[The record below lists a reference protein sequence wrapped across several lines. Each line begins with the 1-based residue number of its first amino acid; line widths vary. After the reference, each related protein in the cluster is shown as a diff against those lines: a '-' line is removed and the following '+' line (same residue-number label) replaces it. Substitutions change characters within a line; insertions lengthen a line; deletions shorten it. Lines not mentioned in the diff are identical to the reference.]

1 VFLRIFVERPI
12 LSGVIAALILLAGA
26 ASIPGLPIAQYP
38 QIAPP
43 TVTVTSTYIGADA
56 ATVEAAVTN
65 PLEEQINGVQGLEY
79 MSSTS
84 SNAGVSTITIT
95 FDPSRNV
102 DAAAVDVQNR
112 VQNAS
117 GQLPS
122 AVTQTGVQITKS
134 SGSFIMAIAFTSKNR
149 SVAPLELSNFLD
161 RNVKDPLLR
170 IDGVSSAQIFGERR
184 YAMRIWLDPRKLEY
198 FGLGAS
204 DVTTAVA
211 DQNVQVPAGSVG
223 AEPAPSALANTIN
236 VHVPGQLADAEAFGN
251 IIVKHGADGSL
262 VRISQVARVELGAQD
277 YSSTLRFDRSTAL
290 GIGIQLNSGANALAV
305 AKAVRAT
312 LERLRPL
319 FPAGVDYSIPYD
331 TTLFVSESLREVIV
345 TLLIAIVLVVVTIYL
360 FLQDWRTTLIPI
372 ITIPVSLI
380 GTFAFVTIFGF
391 SINTLVLFGLT
402 LATGLVVD
410 DAIVV
415 IENIARV
422 MNGAR
427 GATRR
432 EAAIEGLG
440 EIVGAVIAT
449 SVVLLAVFV
458 PVSLIPGTTGAIYK
472 QFALTIAFSIALS
485 AVLALT
491 LTPALAAL
499 LMRAEAEPRFPV
511 FRAFNAGLATLTHLY
526 GRFLHRIVRLRY
538 VVAGVLGGL
547 LVLTYVLFS
556 VTPTGFLPDEDQGIF
571 IGTVQAPDG
580 ASLDVTE
587 SVIEQL
593 ENIAL
598 ANPNVEHV
606 FAIGGLSFS
615 GSATNQGLI
624 FVTLKPW
631 ANRKGFA
638 NSAQG
643 VIDAL
648 QPAAMRIP
656 QAQVILINP
665 PSIPSLGVLGG
676 FDFELEDYGSGPLAD
691 LGAASGR
698 LIGAANRDPNLFR
711 VFTTF
716 RASGPQIDAVVNRT
730 QVAQL
735 GASLP
740 DVFND
745 LTTALGST
753 YVNDFT
759 YKNRTYRVYVQNDAP
774 YRKDALDV
782 SRIVVPNSSA
792 SSGAATTLGTQLT
805 TPSIGT
811 TGTDSIGSGTAT
823 VPLSSVVSVSRGTG
837 AAAISHYNLYRSV
850 EIQGSSAPGHS
861 SGQAITALENLT
873 KTLLPSRYHY
883 AWTGI
888 SLDETQS
895 SATTIVIF
903 ALALL
908 VVYLVLAA
916 LYESLGDPLVILLS
930 VPAALLGA
938 VGALLVRQ
946 ITSDVYAQIGYVMLI
961 GLSAKNA
968 ILIVEFA
975 IAERKNG
982 QSATDAVIAAAQTR
996 LRPILMTS
1004 VAFIAGLLPLVFAS
1018 GAGSASRHSLGTAV
1032 IGGMLVST
1040 VLNLIV
1046 VPAMYLIIDGIGARL
1061 TASRRRTNGYAQLA
1075 TAGAPGRGLQANASD
1090 QDREHRVS
1098 GRR

>member
-1 VFLRIFVERPI
+1 MFLRIFVERPI
-12 LSGVIAALILLAGA
+12 LSGVVAALILLAGA
-26 ASIPGLPIAQYP
+26 ASIPSLPIAQYP

-65 PLEEQINGVQGLEY
+65 PLEEQINGVQGLRY

-84 SNAGVSTITIT
+84 SNAGVSTITVT

-134 SGSFIMAIAFTSKNR
+134 SGSFVMAIAFTSADR
-149 SVAPLELSNFLD
+149 SVTPLDLSNFLD

-170 IDGVSSAQIFGERR
+170 IDGVSSATIFGERR
-184 YAMRIWLDPRKLEY
+184 YAMRIWLDPRKLQHY
-198 FGLGAS
+198 GLGAS

-211 DQNVQVPAGSVG
+211 NQNVQVPAGSVG
-223 AEPAPSALANTIN
+223 AEPAPAGLADTVN
-236 VHVPGQLADAEAFGN
+236 VHVPGQLADAKAFGD
-251 IIVKHGADGSL
+251 IIVKNGADGSL
-262 VRISQVARVELGAQD
+262 VRLSQVARVELGAQD
-277 YSSTLRFDRSTAL
+277 YSSTLRFDRNAAL
-290 GIGIQLNSGANALAV
+290 GIGIQLNSSANALAV
-305 AKAVRAT
+305 AKEVRAT
-312 LERLRPL
+312 IARLKPL
-319 FPAGVDYSIPYD
+319 FPKGVDYSIPYD

-345 TLLIAIVLVVVTIYL
+345 TLLIAIVLVVATIYL
-360 FLQDWRTTLIPI
+360 FLQDWRTTLIPVV
-372 ITIPVSLI
+372 TIPISLI
-380 GTFAFVTIFGF
+380 GTFAFVNLFGF

-422 MNGAR
+422 MRDAAGSN
-427 GATRR
+427 RR
-432 EAAIEGLG
+432 EATLEGLG
-440 EIVGAVIAT
+440 QIVGAVVAT

-458 PVSLIPGTTGAIYK
+458 PVSLMPGTTGAIYK
-472 QFALTIAFSIALS
+472 QFALTIAFSISLS
-485 AVLALT
+485 LVLALT

-499 LMRAEAEPRFPV
+499 LMRAEVEPRFLV
-511 FRAFNAGLATLTHLY
+511 FRAFNAALGRLTQLY
-526 GRFLHRIVRLRY
+526 GRFLHGAVSKRY
-538 VVAGVLGGL
+538 VVAGVLSGL
-547 LVLTYVLFS
+547 LVLTCVLFS
-556 VTPTGFLPDEDQGIF
+556 IEPTGFLPDEDQGDF

-580 ASLDVTE
+580 ASLNVTQ
-587 SVIEQL
+587 SVLEQIE
-593 ENIAL
+593 NAAL
-598 ANPNVEHV
+598 ANPNVAHV

-615 GSATNQGLI
+615 GAATNQGLI
-624 FVTLKPW
+624 FITLKPW
-631 ANRKGFA
+631 AERTGFM

-665 PSIPSLGVLGG
+665 PSIPSLGVVGG
-676 FDFELEDYGSGPLAD
+676 FDFELEDYGTGPLAD
-691 LGAASGR
+691 LGAASGQ
-698 LIGAANRDPNLFR
+698 LIGAANRDPSLSR
-711 VFTTF
+711 VYTTF
-716 RASGPQIDAVVNRT
+716 RANGPQIDAVVDRT

-745 LTTALGST
+745 ISTALGSN
-753 YVNDFT
+753 YVNNFT
-759 YKNRTYRVYVQNDAP
+759 YQNRTYRVYVQNDGP
-774 YRKDALDV
+774 FRKDALDV

-792 SSGAATTLGTQLT
+792 SSGAAAGSQLN

-811 TGTDSIGSGTAT
+811 TDTGSIGSGTAT
-823 VPLSSVVSVSRGTG
+823 VPLSSIVNVSRGIG
-837 AAAISHYNLYRSV
+837 APAITHYNLYRSV
-850 EIQGSSAPGHS
+850 EIQGSEAPGHS
-861 SGQAITALENLT
+861 SGQAIAALQKLT
-873 KTLLPSRYHY
+873 TTLLPSRYHY

-888 SLDETQS
+888 SLEETQS
-895 SATTIVIF
+895 SATTIMIF

-938 VGALLVRQ
+938 VGALMVRQ
-946 ITSDVYAQIGYVMLI
+946 FTSDVYAQIGYVMLI
-961 GLSAKNA
+961 GLAAKNA

-975 IAERKNG
+975 NAERAKG
-982 QSATDAVIAAAQTR
+982 AKVADAVIAAAQTR

-1018 GAGSASRHSLGTAV
+1018 GAGSASRQSLGTAV
-1032 IGGMLVST
+1032 VGGMIVST

-1046 VPAMYLIIDGIGARL
+1046 VPAMYLIIDEIGARL
-1061 TASRRRTNGYAQLA
+1061 AAFGRRSRDNAKLA
-1075 TAGAPGRGLQANASD
+1075 TDGAPAYTLQSGAPAD
-1090 QDREHRVS
+1090 DREHTVS
-1098 GRR
+1098 ARK

>member
-1 VFLRIFVERPI
+1 MFLRIFVERPI

-65 PLEEQINGVQGLEY
+65 PLEEQINGVEGMRY
-79 MSSTS
+79 MSSVS

-149 SVAPLELSNFLD
+149 SVTALELSNFLD

-170 IDGVSSAQIFGERR
+170 INGVSSAQIFGERR
-184 YAMRIWLDPRKLEY
+184 YAMRIWLDPGKLQHY
-198 FGLGAS
+198 GLGAS

-223 AEPAPSALANTIN
+223 AAPAPSGLANTIN
-236 VHVPGQLADAEAFGN
+236 VHVPGQLADAKAFGD
-251 IIVKHGADGSL
+251 IIVKHGTDGSL
-262 VRISQVARVELGAQD
+262 VRLSQVARVELGAQD
-277 YSSTLRFDRSTAL
+277 YSSTLRFDRNAAL
-290 GIGIQLNSGANALAV
+290 GIGIQLNSAANALAV
-305 AKAVRAT
+305 AKDVRAT
-312 LERLRPL
+312 LARLRPL

-345 TLLIAIVLVVVTIYL
+345 TLLVAIVLVVATIYL
-360 FLQDWRTTLIPI
+360 FLQDWRTTLIPV

-422 MNGAR
+422 MR
-427 GATRR
+427 GAGGANRR
-432 EAAIEGLG
+432 AATLEGLS

-511 FRAFNAGLATLTHLY
+511 FRAFNAGLAKLTQLY
-526 GRFLHRIVRLRY
+526 GRFLHRAVRLRY

-547 LVLTYVLFS
+547 LVLTYVLFT
-556 VTPTGFLPDEDQGIF
+556 VAPTGFLPDEDQGDF

-580 ASLDVTE
+580 ASLNVTQ
-587 SVIEQL
+587 SVIEQI
-593 ENIAL
+593 ENAAL
-598 ANPNVEHV
+598 ANPNVAHV
-606 FAIGGLSFS
+606 FAIGGYSFN
-615 GSATNQGLI
+615 GAAANEGLI

-631 ANRKGFA
+631 ADRKGFA

-643 VIDAL
+643 IIDAL
-648 QPAAMRIP
+648 QPAAMRVP

-665 PSIPSLGVLGG
+665 PSIPSLGVVGG

-691 LGAASGR
+691 LGAASGQ
-698 LIGAANRDPNLFR
+698 LIGAANRDRNLFR
-711 VFTTF
+711 VYTTF
-716 RASGPQIDAVVNRT
+716 RDDGPQIDAVVNRT

-745 LTTALGST
+745 LSTALGST
-753 YVNDFT
+753 YVNNFT
-759 YKNRTYRVYVQNDAP
+759 YQNRTYRVYVQNDAP

-782 SRIVVPNSSA
+782 ARIVVPNSSA
-792 SSGAATTLGTQLT
+792 STGATASGTPLT

-811 TGTDSIGSGTAT
+811 TDADSIGSGTAT
-823 VPLSSVVSVSRGTG
+823 VPLSSVVNVSRGTG
-837 AAAISHYNLYRSV
+837 APAITHYDLYRSV
-850 EIQGSSAPGHS
+850 EIQGSAAPGHS
-861 SGQAITALENLT
+861 SGQAITALQNLT

-895 SATTIVIF
+895 SATTMVIF

-961 GLSAKNA
+961 GLAAKNA

-975 IAERKNG
+975 IAERAHG
-982 QSATDAVIAAAQTR
+982 ASATNAVIAAAQTR

-1032 IGGMLVST
+1032 VGGMIVST

-1046 VPAMYLIIDGIGARL
+1046 VPAMYLIIDEIGARL
-1061 TASRRRTNGYAQLA
+1061 AAFGRRLGGHAQLA
-1075 TAGAPGRGLQANASD
+1075 TAGAPGRALQPGAAAD
-1090 QDREHRVS
+1090 DREHSLS
-1098 GRR
+1098 GRK

>member
-1 VFLRIFVERPI
+1 MFLRIFVERPI
-12 LSGVIAALILLAGA
+12 LSGVVAALILLAGA
-26 ASIPGLPIAQYP
+26 ASIPSLPIAQYP

-65 PLEEQINGVQGLEY
+65 PLEEQINGVQGLRY

-84 SNAGVSTITIT
+84 SNAGVSTITVT

-134 SGSFIMAIAFTSKNR
+134 SGSFVMAIAFTSADR
-149 SVAPLELSNFLD
+149 SVTPLDLSNFLD

-170 IDGVSSAQIFGERR
+170 IDGVSSATIFGERR
-184 YAMRIWLDPRKLEY
+184 YAMRIWLDPRKLQHY
-198 FGLGAS
+198 GLGAS

-211 DQNVQVPAGSVG
+211 NQNVQVPAGSVG
-223 AEPAPSALANTIN
+223 AEPAPAGLADTVN
-236 VHVPGQLADAEAFGN
+236 VHVPGQLADAKAFGD
-251 IIVKHGADGSL
+251 IIVKNGADGSL
-262 VRISQVARVELGAQD
+262 VRLSQVARVELGAQD
-277 YSSTLRFDRSTAL
+277 YSSTLRFDRNAAL
-290 GIGIQLNSGANALAV
+290 GIGIQLNSSANALAV
-305 AKAVRAT
+305 AKEVRAT
-312 LERLRPL
+312 IARLKPL
-319 FPAGVDYSIPYD
+319 FPKGVDYSIPYD

-345 TLLIAIVLVVVTIYL
+345 TLLIAIVLVVATIYL
-360 FLQDWRTTLIPI
+360 FLQDWRTTLIPVV
-372 ITIPVSLI
+372 TIPISLI
-380 GTFAFVTIFGF
+380 GTFAFVNLFGF

-422 MNGAR
+422 MRDAAGSN
-427 GATRR
+427 RR
-432 EAAIEGLG
+432 EATLEGLG
-440 EIVGAVIAT
+440 QIVGAVVAT

-458 PVSLIPGTTGAIYK
+458 PVSLMPGTTGAIYK
-472 QFALTIAFSIALS
+472 QFALTIAFSISLS
-485 AVLALT
+485 LVLALT

-499 LMRAEAEPRFPV
+499 LMRAEVEPRFLV
-511 FRAFNAGLATLTHLY
+511 FRAFNAALERLTQLY
-526 GRFLHRIVRLRY
+526 GRFLHGAVSKRY
-538 VVAGVLGGL
+538 VVAGVLSGL
-547 LVLTYVLFS
+547 LVLTCVLFS
-556 VTPTGFLPDEDQGIF
+556 IEPTGFLPDEDQGDF

-580 ASLDVTE
+580 ASLNVTQ
-587 SVIEQL
+587 SVLEQIE
-593 ENIAL
+593 NAAL
-598 ANPNVEHV
+598 ANPNVAHV

-615 GSATNQGLI
+615 GAATNQGLI
-624 FVTLKPW
+624 FITLKPW
-631 ANRKGFA
+631 AERTGFM

-665 PSIPSLGVLGG
+665 PSIPSLGVVGG
-676 FDFELEDYGSGPLAD
+676 FDFELEDYGTGPLAD
-691 LGAASGR
+691 LGAASGQ
-698 LIGAANRDPNLFR
+698 LIGAANRDPSLSR
-711 VFTTF
+711 VYTTF
-716 RASGPQIDAVVNRT
+716 RANGPQIDAVVDRT

-745 LTTALGST
+745 ISTALGSN
-753 YVNDFT
+753 YVNNFT
-759 YKNRTYRVYVQNDAP
+759 YQNRTYRVYVQNDGP
-774 YRKDALDV
+774 FRKDALDV

-792 SSGAATTLGTQLT
+792 SSGAAAGSQLN

-811 TGTDSIGSGTAT
+811 TDTGSIASGTAT
-823 VPLSSVVSVSRGTG
+823 VPLSSIVNVSRGIG
-837 AAAISHYNLYRSV
+837 APAITHYNLYRSV
-850 EIQGSSAPGHS
+850 EIQGSEAPGHS
-861 SGQAITALENLT
+861 SGQAIAALQKLT
-873 KTLLPSRYHY
+873 TTLLPSRYHY

-888 SLDETQS
+888 SLEETQS
-895 SATTIVIF
+895 SATTIMIF

-938 VGALLVRQ
+938 VGALMVRQ
-946 ITSDVYAQIGYVMLI
+946 FTSDVYAQIGYVMLI
-961 GLSAKNA
+961 GLAAKNA

-975 IAERKNG
+975 NAERAKG
-982 QSATDAVIAAAQTR
+982 AKVADAVIAAAQTR

-1018 GAGSASRHSLGTAV
+1018 GAGSASRQSLGTAV
-1032 IGGMLVST
+1032 VGGMIVST

-1046 VPAMYLIIDGIGARL
+1046 VPAMYLIIDEIGARL
-1061 TASRRRTNGYAQLA
+1061 AAFGRRSGDNAKLA
-1075 TAGAPGRGLQANASD
+1075 TDGAPAYTLQSGAPAD
-1090 QDREHRVS
+1090 DREHTVS
-1098 GRR
+1098 ARK

>member
-1 VFLRIFVERPI
+1 MFLRIFVERPI

-26 ASIPGLPIAQYP
+26 ASIPTLPIAQYP

-65 PLEEQINGVQGLEY
+65 PLEEQINGVQGLRY

-84 SNAGVSTITIT
+84 SSAGVSTITIT

-134 SGSFIMAIAFTSKNR
+134 SGSFIMAIAFTSKDR
-149 SVAPLELSNFLD
+149 SVTPLELSNFLD

-184 YAMRIWLDPRKLEY
+184 YAMRIWLDPRKLQHY
-198 FGLGAS
+198 GLGAS

-223 AEPAPSALANTIN
+223 AEPAPPGLADTVN
-236 VHVPGQLADAEAFGN
+236 VHVPGQLADAKAFGE

-262 VRISQVARVELGAQD
+262 VRLSQVARVELGAQD
-277 YSSTLRFDRSTAL
+277 YSSTLRFDRDAAL
-290 GIGIQLNSGANALAV
+290 GIGIQLNSSANALAV
-305 AKAVRAT
+305 AKDVRAT
-312 LERLRPL
+312 LARLKPL
-319 FPAGVDYSIPYD
+319 FPAGVDDSIPYD

-345 TLLIAIVLVVVTIYL
+345 TLLIAIVLVVATIYL

-372 ITIPVSLI
+372 ITIPISLI
-380 GTFAFVTIFGF
+380 GTFAFVNVFGF

-422 MNGAR
+422 MRDAVGMNR
-427 GATRR
+427 RDATLQ
-432 EAAIEGLG
+432 GLG
-440 EIVGAVIAT
+440 EIVGAVVAT

-472 QFALTIAFSIALS
+472 QFALTIAFSISLS
-485 AVLALT
+485 LVLALT

-499 LMRAEAEPRFPV
+499 LMRPEAGPRFPL
-511 FRAFNAGLATLTHLY
+511 FRAFNAGLDALTKLY
-526 GRFLHRIVRLRY
+526 GRVLHGVVRVRY

-547 LVLTYVLFS
+547 LVLTYVLFT
-556 VTPTGFLPDEDQGIF
+556 VEPTGFLPDEDQGVF

-580 ASLDVTE
+580 ASLNVTQ
-587 SVIEQL
+587 SAIAQIE
-593 ENIAL
+593 NAAL
-598 ANPNVEHV
+598 ANPNVAHV
-606 FAIGGLSFS
+606 FAVGGLSFS
-615 GSATNQGLI
+615 GAATNQGLI
-624 FVTLKPW
+624 FITLKPW
-631 ANRKGFA
+631 ADRKGFA

-665 PSIPSLGVLGG
+665 PAIPSLGVVGG
-676 FDFELEDYGSGPLAD
+676 FDFELEDYGTGPLAD
-691 LGAASGR
+691 LGAASGQLTR
-698 LIGAANRDPNLFR
+698 AANRDPNLFR
-711 VFTTF
+711 VYTTF
-716 RASGPQIDAVVNRT
+716 RADGPQIDAVIDRT
-730 QVAQL
+730 QVAQV

-740 DVFND
+740 DVFSD
-745 LTTALGST
+745 ISTALGSS
-753 YVNDFT
+753 YVNNFT
-759 YKNRTYRVYVQNDAP
+759 YQNRTYRVYVQNDAA

-782 SRIVVPNSSA
+782 SRIVVPNASA
-792 SSGAATTLGTQLT
+792 STGAATGTQRT

-811 TGTDSIGSGTAT
+811 TDTDSIGSGTAT
-823 VPLSSVVSVSRGTG
+823 VPLASLVNVSHGTG
-837 AAAISHYNLYRSV
+837 APAITHYNLYRSV
-850 EIQGSSAPGHS
+850 EIQGSEAPGHS
-861 SGQAITALENLT
+861 SGQAIAALAKLT
-873 KTLLPSRYHY
+873 TTLLPSRYHY

-888 SLDETQS
+888 SLEQTQS
-895 SATTIVIF
+895 SSTTILIF

-930 VPAALLGA
+930 LPAALVGA
-938 VGALLVRQ
+938 VGALMVRQ

-961 GLSAKNA
+961 GLAAKNA

-975 IAERKNG
+975 IAERAKGANP
-982 QSATDAVIAAAQTR
+982 ADAVIAAALTR

-1004 VAFIAGLLPLVFAS
+1004 LAFIAGLLPLVFAN
-1018 GAGSASRHSLGTAV
+1018 GAGSASRQSLGTAV
-1032 IGGMLVST
+1032 VGGMIVST
-1040 VLNLIV
+1040 ILNLIV
-1046 VPAMYLIIDGIGARL
+1046 VPAMYLVIDEIGERL
-1061 TASRRRTNGYAQLA
+1061 ASLWRSPGGNAKLA
-1075 TAGAPGRGLQANASD
+1075 TAGAPGHVLQLGD
-1090 QDREHRVS
+1090 GGDDRELSVS
-1098 GRR
+1098 GHK

>member
-1 VFLRIFVERPI
+1 MFLRIFVERPI

-26 ASIPGLPIAQYP
+26 ASIPTLPIAQYP

-65 PLEEQINGVQGLEY
+65 PLEEQINGVQGLRY

-84 SNAGVSTITIT
+84 SSAGVSTITIT

-134 SGSFIMAIAFTSKNR
+134 SGSFIMAIAFTSKDR
-149 SVAPLELSNFLD
+149 SVTPLELSNFLD

-184 YAMRIWLDPRKLEY
+184 YAMRIWLDPRKLQHY
-198 FGLGAS
+198 GLGAS

-223 AEPAPSALANTIN
+223 AEPAPPGLADTVN
-236 VHVPGQLADAEAFGN
+236 VHVPGQLADAKAFGE

-262 VRISQVARVELGAQD
+262 VRLSQVARVELGAQD
-277 YSSTLRFDRSTAL
+277 YSSTLRFDRDAAL
-290 GIGIQLNSGANALAV
+290 GIGIQLNSSANALAV
-305 AKAVRAT
+305 AKDVRAT
-312 LERLRPL
+312 LARLKPL
-319 FPAGVDYSIPYD
+319 FPAGVDDSIPYD

-345 TLLIAIVLVVVTIYL
+345 TLLIAIVLVVATIYL

-372 ITIPVSLI
+372 ITIPISLI
-380 GTFAFVTIFGF
+380 GTFAFVNVFGF

-422 MNGAR
+422 MRDAVGMNR
-427 GATRR
+427 RDATLQ
-432 EAAIEGLG
+432 GLG
-440 EIVGAVIAT
+440 EIVGAVVAT

-472 QFALTIAFSIALS
+472 QFALTIAFSISLS
-485 AVLALT
+485 LVLALT

-499 LMRAEAEPRFPV
+499 LMRPEAGPRFPL
-511 FRAFNAGLATLTHLY
+511 FRAFNAGLDALTKLY
-526 GRFLHRIVRLRY
+526 GRVLHGVVRVRY

-547 LVLTYVLFS
+547 LVLTYVLFT
-556 VTPTGFLPDEDQGIF
+556 VEPTGFLPDEDQGVF

-580 ASLDVTE
+580 ASLNVTQ
-587 SVIEQL
+587 SAIAQIE
-593 ENIAL
+593 NAAL
-598 ANPNVEHV
+598 ANPNVAHV
-606 FAIGGLSFS
+606 FAVGGLSFS
-615 GSATNQGLI
+615 GAATNQGLI
-624 FVTLKPW
+624 FITLKPW
-631 ANRKGFA
+631 ADRKGFA

-665 PSIPSLGVLGG
+665 PAIPSLGVVGG
-676 FDFELEDYGSGPLAD
+676 FDFELEDYGTGPLAD
-691 LGAASGR
+691 LGAASGQLTR
-698 LIGAANRDPNLFR
+698 AANRDPNLFR
-711 VFTTF
+711 VYTTF
-716 RASGPQIDAVVNRT
+716 RADGPQIDAVIDRT
-730 QVAQL
+730 QVAQV

-740 DVFND
+740 DVFSD
-745 LTTALGST
+745 ISTALGSS
-753 YVNDFT
+753 YVNNFT
-759 YKNRTYRVYVQNDAP
+759 YQNRTYRVYVQNDAA

-782 SRIVVPNSSA
+782 SRIVVPNASA
-792 SSGAATTLGTQLT
+792 STGAATGTQRT

-811 TGTDSIGSGTAT
+811 TDTDSIGSGTAT
-823 VPLSSVVSVSRGTG
+823 VPLASLVNVSHGTG
-837 AAAISHYNLYRSV
+837 APAITHYNLYRSV
-850 EIQGSSAPGHS
+850 EIQGSEAPGHS
-861 SGQAITALENLT
+861 SGQAIAALAKLT
-873 KTLLPSRYHY
+873 TTLLPSRYHY

-888 SLDETQS
+888 SLEQTQS
-895 SATTIVIF
+895 SSTTILIF

-930 VPAALLGA
+930 LPAALVGA
-938 VGALLVRQ
+938 VGALMVRQ

-961 GLSAKNA
+961 GLAAKNA

-975 IAERKNG
+975 IAERAKGANP
-982 QSATDAVIAAAQTR
+982 ADAVIAAALTR

-1004 VAFIAGLLPLVFAS
+1004 LAFIAGLLPLVFAN
-1018 GAGSASRHSLGTAV
+1018 GAGSASRQSLGTAV
-1032 IGGMLVST
+1032 VGGMIVST
-1040 VLNLIV
+1040 ILNLIV
-1046 VPAMYLIIDGIGARL
+1046 VPAMYLVIDEIGERL
-1061 TASRRRTNGYAQLA
+1061 ASLLRSPGGNAKLA
-1075 TAGAPGRGLQANASD
+1075 TAGAPGHVLQSGD
-1090 QDREHRVS
+1090 GGDDRELSVS
-1098 GRR
+1098 GHK

>member
-1 VFLRIFVERPI
+1 MFLRIFVERPI

-26 ASIPGLPIAQYP
+26 ASIPTLPIAQYP

-65 PLEEQINGVQGLEY
+65 PLEEQINGVQGLRY

-102 DAAAVDVQNR
+102 DSAAVDVQNR

-134 SGSFIMAIAFTSKNR
+134 SGSFIMAIAFTSNGR
-149 SVAPLELSNFLD
+149 SVTPLELSNFLD

-170 IDGVSSAQIFGERR
+170 VDGVSSAQIFGERR
-184 YAMRIWLDPRKLEY
+184 YAMRIWLDPRKLQHY
-198 FGLGAS
+198 GLGAS

-211 DQNVQVPAGSVG
+211 DQNVEVPAGSVG
-223 AEPAPSALANTIN
+223 AEPAPPGLANTVN
-236 VHVPGQLADAEAFGN
+236 VHVPGQLADAKAFGD

-262 VRISQVARVELGAQD
+262 VRLSQVARVELGAQD
-277 YSSTLRFDRSTAL
+277 YSTTLHFDRNVAL
-290 GIGIQLNSGANALAV
+290 GIGIQLNSSANALAV
-305 AKAVRAT
+305 AKDVRAT
-312 LERLRPL
+312 LARLKPL

-345 TLLIAIVLVVVTIYL
+345 TLLIAIVLVVATIYL

-380 GTFAFVTIFGF
+380 GTFAFVNVFGF

-422 MNGAR
+422 MRDAAGANR
-427 GATRR
+427 RQATLQ
-432 EAAIEGLG
+432 GLN

-472 QFALTIAFSIALS
+472 QFALTIAFSISLS

-511 FRAFNAGLATLTHLY
+511 FRAFNAGMAKLTQVY
-526 GRFLHRIVRLRY
+526 GRFLHRAVSLRY
-538 VVAGVLGGL
+538 VIAGVLGGL
-547 LVLTYVLFS
+547 LVLTCLLFT
-556 VTPTGFLPDEDQGIF
+556 VEPTGFLPDEDQGAF

-580 ASLDVTE
+580 ASLNVTQ
-587 SVIEQL
+587 SVIEQI
-593 ENIAL
+593 ENAAL
-598 ANPNVEHV
+598 ANPNVAHV
-606 FAIGGLSFS
+606 FAVGGFSFN
-615 GSATNQGLI
+615 GAATNQGVI

-631 ANRKGFA
+631 ADRKGFA

-656 QAQVILINP
+656 QAQVVLINP
-665 PSIPSLGVLGG
+665 PSIPSLGVVGG

-691 LGAASGR
+691 LGAAGDR

-716 RASGPQIDAVVNRT
+716 RANGPQIDAVVNRT

-745 LTTALGST
+745 ISTALGSS
-753 YVNDFT
+753 YVNNFT
-759 YKNRTYRVYVQNDAP
+759 YQNRTYRVYVQNDAP

-792 SSGAATTLGTQLT
+792 STGTAGGAQLT

-811 TGTDSIGSGTAT
+811 TDTDSIGSGTAT
-823 VPLSSVVSVSRGTG
+823 VPLSSLVSVSHGTG
-837 AAAISHYNLYRSV
+837 APAITHYNLYRSV
-850 EIQGSSAPGHS
+850 EIQGSEAPGHS
-861 SGQAITALENLT
+861 SGQAIAALQNLT
-873 KTLLPSRYHY
+873 NTLLPSRYHY

-888 SLDETQS
+888 SLEETQS
-895 SATTIVIF
+895 SATTVMIF

-961 GLSAKNA
+961 GLAAKNA

-975 IAERKNG
+975 NAERAKGENA
-982 QSATDAVIAAAQTR
+982 SAAVIAAAQTR

-1018 GAGSASRHSLGTAV
+1018 GAGSASRQSLGTAV
-1032 IGGMLVST
+1032 VGGMIVST

-1046 VPAMYLIIDGIGARL
+1046 VPSMYLIIDEIGARL
-1061 TASRRRTNGYAQLA
+1061 AAFGRSLGGNAKLA
-1075 TAGAPGRGLQANASD
+1075 TAGAPGPALKSD
-1090 QDREHRVS
+1090 AAAEREYSVG
-1098 GRR
+1098 GRK

>member
-1 VFLRIFVERPI
+1 MFLRIFVERPI

-26 ASIPGLPIAQYP
+26 ASIPTLPIAQYP

-65 PLEEQINGVQGLEY
+65 PLEEQINGVQGLRY

-134 SGSFIMAIAFTSKNR
+134 SGSFIMAIAFTSKDR
-149 SVAPLELSNFLD
+149 SVTPLELSNFLD

-184 YAMRIWLDPRKLEY
+184 YAMRIWLDPLRLQHY
-198 FGLGAS
+198 GLGAS

-223 AEPAPSALANTIN
+223 AEPEPSGVANTVN
-236 VHVPGQLADAEAFGN
+236 VHVPGQLADAKAFGD
-251 IIVKHGADGSL
+251 IIVKHGTDGSL
-262 VRISQVARVELGAQD
+262 VRLSQVARVELGAQD
-277 YSSTLRFDRSTAL
+277 YSSTLRFDRNAAL
-290 GIGIQLNSGANALAV
+290 GIGIQLNSSANALAV
-305 AKAVRAT
+305 AKDVRAT
-312 LERLRPL
+312 LAHLRPL

-345 TLLIAIVLVVVTIYL
+345 TLLIAIVLVVATIYL

-422 MNGAR
+422 MRDAVGAN
-427 GATRR
+427 RR
-432 EAAIEGLG
+432 EATLQGLS

-499 LMRAEAEPRFPV
+499 LMRAEAEPRFGV
-511 FRAFNAGLATLTHLY
+511 FRAFNAGLAKLSELY
-526 GRFLHRIVRLRY
+526 GRFLHRAVRLRY
-538 VVAGVLGGL
+538 VIAGVLGGL
-547 LVLTYVLFS
+547 LVLTGVLFM
-556 VTPTGFLPDEDQGIF
+556 VEPTGFLPDEDQGAF

-580 ASLDVTE
+580 ASLNVTQ
-587 SVIEQL
+587 SVIEQIENAAL
-593 ENIAL
+593 E
-598 ANPNVEHV
+598 NPNVAHV
-606 FAIGGLSFS
+606 FAVGGFSFN
-615 GSATNQGLI
+615 GAATNQGLVFI
-624 FVTLKPW
+624 TLKPW
-631 ANRKGFA
+631 ADRKGFA

-643 VIDAL
+643 IIDAL

-656 QAQVILINP
+656 EAQVILINP
-665 PSIPSLGVLGG
+665 PAIPSLGVLGG
-676 FDFELEDYGSGPLAD
+676 FDFELEDYGTGPLAD
-691 LGAASGR
+691 LGAAGGR
-698 LIGAANRDPNLFR
+698 LIGAANHDPNLFR

-716 RASGPQIDAVVNRT
+716 RADGPQIDAVVNRA

-740 DVFND
+740 DVFSD
-745 LTTALGST
+745 ISTALGSS

-759 YKNRTYRVYVQNDAP
+759 YQNRTYRVYVQNDAP
-774 YRKDALDV
+774 YRRDALDV

-792 SSGAATTLGTQLT
+792 SNGAAATGTQLT

-811 TGTDSIGSGTAT
+811 TDAGSIGSGTAT
-823 VPLSSVVSVSRGTG
+823 VPLSSLVNVSRGTG
-837 AAAISHYNLYRSV
+837 APAITHYNLYRSV
-850 EIQGSSAPGHS
+850 EIQGSEAPGHS
-861 SGQAITALENLT
+861 SGQAIAALQNLT

-888 SLDETQS
+888 SLEETQS

-916 LYESLGDPLVILLS
+916 LYESLGNPLVILLS

-961 GLSAKNA
+961 GLAAKNA

-975 IAERKNG
+975 IAERAKG
-982 QSATDAVIAAAQTR
+982 AKAADAVISAAQTR

-1018 GAGSASRHSLGTAV
+1018 GAGSASRQSLGTAV
-1032 IGGMLVST
+1032 VGGMIVST

-1046 VPAMYLIIDGIGARL
+1046 VPAMYLIIDEIGARL
-1061 TASRRRTNGYAQLA
+1061 STFGRRLGGHPKLA
-1075 TAGAPGRGLQANASD
+1075 TAGALGHALELGAPAD
-1090 QDREHRVS
+1090 DREPSVS
-1098 GRR
+1098 GRK

>member
-1 VFLRIFVERPI
+1 MFLRIFVERPI

-26 ASIPGLPIAQYP
+26 ASIPTLPIAQYP

-65 PLEEQINGVQGLEY
+65 PLEEQINGVQGLRY

-84 SNAGVSTITIT
+84 SSAGVSTITIT

-134 SGSFIMAIAFTSKNR
+134 SGSFIMAIAFTSKDR
-149 SVAPLELSNFLD
+149 SVTPLELSNFLD

-184 YAMRIWLDPRKLEY
+184 YAMRIWLDPRKLQHY
-198 FGLGAS
+198 GLGAS

-223 AEPAPSALANTIN
+223 AEPAPPGLADTVN
-236 VHVPGQLADAEAFGN
+236 VHVPGQLADAKAFGE

-262 VRISQVARVELGAQD
+262 VRLSQVARVELGAQD
-277 YSSTLRFDRSTAL
+277 YSSTLRFDRDAAL
-290 GIGIQLNSGANALAV
+290 GIGIQLNSSANALAV
-305 AKAVRAT
+305 AKDVRAT
-312 LERLRPL
+312 LARLKPL
-319 FPAGVDYSIPYD
+319 FPAGVDDSIPYD

-345 TLLIAIVLVVVTIYL
+345 TLLIAIVLVVATIYL

-372 ITIPVSLI
+372 VTIPISLI
-380 GTFAFVTIFGF
+380 GTFAFVNVFGF

-422 MNGAR
+422 MRDAVGMNR
-427 GATRR
+427 RDATLQ
-432 EAAIEGLG
+432 GLG
-440 EIVGAVIAT
+440 EIVGAVVAT

-472 QFALTIAFSIALS
+472 QFALTIAFSISLS
-485 AVLALT
+485 LVLALT

-499 LMRAEAEPRFPV
+499 LMRPEAGPRFPL
-511 FRAFNAGLATLTHLY
+511 FRAFNAGLDALTKLY
-526 GRFLHRIVRLRY
+526 GRVLHGVVRVRY

-547 LVLTYVLFS
+547 LVLTYVLFT
-556 VTPTGFLPDEDQGIF
+556 VEPTGFLPDEDQGVF

-580 ASLDVTE
+580 ASLNVTQ
-587 SVIEQL
+587 SAIAQIE
-593 ENIAL
+593 NAAL
-598 ANPNVEHV
+598 ANPNVAHV
-606 FAIGGLSFS
+606 FAVGGLSFS
-615 GSATNQGLI
+615 GAATNQGLI
-624 FVTLKPW
+624 FITLKPW
-631 ANRKGFA
+631 ADRKGFA

-665 PSIPSLGVLGG
+665 PAIPSLGVVGG
-676 FDFELEDYGSGPLAD
+676 FDFELEDYGTGPLAD
-691 LGAASGR
+691 LGAASGQLTR
-698 LIGAANRDPNLFR
+698 AANRDPNLFR
-711 VFTTF
+711 VYTTF
-716 RASGPQIDAVVNRT
+716 RADGPQIDAVIDRT
-730 QVAQL
+730 QVAQV

-740 DVFND
+740 DVFSD
-745 LTTALGST
+745 ISTALGSS
-753 YVNDFT
+753 YVNNFT
-759 YKNRTYRVYVQNDAP
+759 YQNRTYRVYVQNDAA

-782 SRIVVPNSSA
+782 SRIVVPNASA
-792 SSGAATTLGTQLT
+792 STGAATGTQRT

-811 TGTDSIGSGTAT
+811 TDTDSIGSGTAT
-823 VPLSSVVSVSRGTG
+823 VPLASLVNVSHGTG
-837 AAAISHYNLYRSV
+837 APAITHYNLYRSV
-850 EIQGSSAPGHS
+850 EIQGSEAPGHS
-861 SGQAITALENLT
+861 SGQAIAALAKLT
-873 KTLLPSRYHY
+873 TTLLPSRYHY

-888 SLDETQS
+888 SLEQTQS
-895 SATTIVIF
+895 SSTTILIF

-930 VPAALLGA
+930 LPAALVGA
-938 VGALLVRQ
+938 VGALMVRQ

-961 GLSAKNA
+961 GLAAKNA

-975 IAERKNG
+975 IAERAKGANP
-982 QSATDAVIAAAQTR
+982 SDAVIAAALTR

-1004 VAFIAGLLPLVFAS
+1004 LAFIAGLLPLVFAS
-1018 GAGSASRHSLGTAV
+1018 GAGSASRQSLGTAV
-1032 IGGMLVST
+1032 VGGMIVST
-1040 VLNLIV
+1040 ILNLIV
-1046 VPAMYLIIDGIGARL
+1046 VPAMYLVIDEIGARL
-1061 TASRRRTNGYAQLA
+1061 AALWRSPAGDAKLA
-1075 TAGAPGRGLQANASD
+1075 TAGAPGHVLQSGD
-1090 QDREHRVS
+1090 GGDDRELSVS
-1098 GRR
+1098 GRK

>member
-1 VFLRIFVERPI
+1 
-12 LSGVIAALILLAGA
+12 
-26 ASIPGLPIAQYP
+26 
-38 QIAPP
+38 
-43 TVTVTSTYIGADA
+43 
-56 ATVEAAVTN
+56 
-65 PLEEQINGVQGLEY
+65 
-79 MSSTS
+79 
-84 SNAGVSTITIT
+84 
-95 FDPSRNV
+95 
-102 DAAAVDVQNR
+102 
-112 VQNAS
+112 
-117 GQLPS
+117 
-122 AVTQTGVQITKS
+122 
-134 SGSFIMAIAFTSKNR
+134 
-149 SVAPLELSNFLD
+149 
-161 RNVKDPLLR
+161 
-170 IDGVSSAQIFGERR
+170 VSSAQIFGERR
-184 YAMRIWLDPRKLEY
+184 YAMRIWLDPRKLQHY
-198 FGLGAS
+198 GLGAS

-223 AEPAPSALANTIN
+223 AEPAPSGLANTIN
-236 VHVPGQLADAEAFGN
+236 VHVPGQLADAKAFGD
-251 IIVKHGADGSL
+251 IIVKHGTDGSL
-262 VRISQVARVELGAQD
+262 VRLAQVARVELGAQD
-277 YSSTLRFDRSTAL
+277 YSSTLRFDRNATL
-290 GIGIQLNSGANALAV
+290 GIGIQLNSSANALAV
-305 AKAVRAT
+305 AKDVRAT
-312 LERLRPL
+312 LARLKPM
-319 FPAGVDYSIPYD
+319 FPAGVDFSIPYD

-345 TLLIAIVLVVVTIYL
+345 TLLIAIVLVVATIYL
-360 FLQDWRTTLIPI
+360 FLQDWRTTLIPV

-422 MNGAR
+422 MRDAR
-427 GATRR
+427 GGASRR
-432 EAAIEGLG
+432 ESTLKGLS

-499 LMRAEAEPRFPV
+499 LMRAGAEPRFPF
-511 FRAFNAGLATLTHLY
+511 FRAFNDGLAKLTQLY
-526 GRFLHRIVRLRY
+526 GRFLHRAVRLRY

-547 LVLTYVLFS
+547 LVLTYVLFT
-556 VTPTGFLPDEDQGIF
+556 VAPTGFLPEEDQGDF

-580 ASLDVTE
+580 ASLNVTQ

-593 ENIAL
+593 ENAAL
-598 ANPNVEHV
+598 ANPNVAHV
-606 FAIGGLSFS
+606 FAIGGYSFN
-615 GSATNQGLI
+615 GAATNQGLI

-631 ANRKGFA
+631 ADRKGFA

-648 QPAAMRIP
+648 QPAAARIP

-665 PSIPSLGVLGG
+665 PSIPSLGVVGG

-691 LGAASGR
+691 LGAASGQ

-711 VFTTF
+711 VYTTF
-716 RASGPQIDAVVNRT
+716 RANGPQIDAVVNRT

-745 LTTALGST
+745 LSTALGST
-753 YVNDFT
+753 YVNNFT
-759 YKNRTYRVYVQNDAP
+759 YQNRTYRVYVQNDAP

-782 SRIVVPNSSA
+782 SRIVVPNASA
-792 SSGAATTLGTQLT
+792 SNGATASGTQLT

-811 TGTDSIGSGTAT
+811 TDSGSIGSGTAT
-823 VPLSSVVSVSRGTG
+823 VPLSSVVNVSRGTG
-837 AAAISHYNLYRSV
+837 APAITHYNLYRSV
-850 EIQGSSAPGHS
+850 EIQGSAAPGHS
-861 SGQAITALENLT
+861 SGQAIAALQNLT
-873 KTLLPSRYHY
+873 GKLLPSRYHY

-895 SATTIVIF
+895 STTTILIF

-938 VGALLVRQ
+938 VGALLIRQ

-961 GLSAKNA
+961 GLAAKNA

-975 IAERKNG
+975 IAERHNG
-982 QSATDAVIAAAQTR
+982 ASATDAVIAAAQTR

-1032 IGGMLVST
+1032 VGGMIVST

-1046 VPAMYLIIDGIGARL
+1046 VPAMYLIIDEIGARL
-1061 TASRRRTNGYAQLA
+1061 AAFGRSLGGNAQLA
-1075 TAGAPGRGLQANASD
+1075 PAGAPGRALQTGAAAD
-1090 QDREHRVS
+1090 DREHSVS